1 VLSIAIAINLY
12 ITFVIMK
19 TLAERLTWAR
29 TEAKITQQELARGA
43 GVAQST
49 IASWESGAR
58 ATGRKI
64 TVIAAYLGVDPIWL
78 LDGKGVPTKNA
89 DGAPANDTGS
99 ASSEVAPKDTKV
111 LHLVAEPDDRVS
123 PEQLRKW
130 MDFFL
135 NAEPS
140 RRPRL
145 IVAVENL
152 VSRQESSAN
161 RNKR

>member
-1 VLSIAIAINLY
+1 
-12 ITFVIMK
+12 MK

-78 LDGKGVPTKNA
+78 LDGKGEPTKNG
-89 DGAPANDTGS
+89 DGVRVNDGG
-99 ASSEVAPKDTKV
+99 ASVSPVTPNDTKV
-111 LHLVAEPDDRVS
+111 LHLVAEPDNRVS
-123 PEQLRKW
+123 PDELRKW
-130 MDFFL
+130 MDLFL

-140 RRPRL
+140 RRLRM

-152 VSRQESSAN
+152 VSRQESAAN